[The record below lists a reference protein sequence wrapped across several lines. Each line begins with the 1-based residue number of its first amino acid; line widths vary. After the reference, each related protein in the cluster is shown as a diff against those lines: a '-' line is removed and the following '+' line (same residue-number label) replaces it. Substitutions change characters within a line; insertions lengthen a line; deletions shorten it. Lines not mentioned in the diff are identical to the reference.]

1 MEADFSGYATKNG
14 LKCADGRTIMP
25 GAFKDGDGQRVPLV
39 WQHQH
44 NETSNILGHGILE
57 NRNDGVYVY
66 GFFNDSQSAAE
77 AKESVKHGDITA
89 LSIYANKLVHQG
101 DNVVHG
107 AIREVSLVI
116 AGANPGAFIDY
127 VSLTHGD
134 SEETLDTEAIIYTD
148 ESLAHAE
155 GDDEGDDAGNDEE
168 TIGEIYET
176 LDEKQK
182 SVVNYLIAAAAGEGG
197 DEDDSDDDDAD
208 NTLDHSENTSDTD
221 IHHAQEGRI
230 MTANVFEKNGEA
242 AGTKHRATLT
252 HDQLTSI
259 VEDGKKLGSLK
270 ESFLAHAVEY
280 GIENIDF
287 LFPDAKALSNT
298 PEFIKRRTEWVDKVL
313 RGTNHSPFSRIKTL
327 SADITHDEAR
337 AKGYVKGTLKKEE
350 WFKLAKRVTTPTTI
364 YKKQKLDRDDIIDIT
379 TIDVVVWLKAEMRL
393 MLDEEIAR
401 AILIGD
407 GREVD
412 DTDKIDEE
420 HIRPIAREDDFYAHK
435 FTLAANVSAQDAVE
449 AILRQRPNLK
459 GSGTPTMFT
468 TEGFLIDLL
477 LSKDK
482 MGRRLYN
489 SEEELAR
496 VLRVAAIVPVEVM
509 ETQTDLLA
517 ILVNLNDYTV
527 GADQGGSIAMFD
539 DFDIDYNQY
548 KYLIETRISGA
559 LTKFKS
565 ALVIRRAAGTL
576 VTPAV
581 PTFVPATGV
590 VTIPA
595 VTGVIYKNA
604 DTGTTLTAG
613 AQSALAAGATIE
625 VEAVPAAN
633 YFFPHNFDADWE
645 FTRPV

>member
-1 MEADFSGYATKNG
+1 M
-14 LKCADGRTIMP
+14 
-25 GAFKDGDGQRVPLV
+25 
-39 WQHQH
+39 
-44 NETSNILGHGILE
+44 
-57 NRNDGVYVY
+57 
-66 GFFNDSQSAAE
+66 
-77 AKESVKHGDITA
+77 
-89 LSIYANKLVHQG
+89 
-101 DNVVHG
+101 
-107 AIREVSLVI
+107 
-116 AGANPGAFIDY
+116 
-127 VSLTHGD
+127 
-134 SEETLDTEAIIYTD
+134 
-148 ESLAHAE
+148 
-155 GDDEGDDAGNDEE
+155 
-168 TIGEIYET
+168 
-176 LDEKQK
+176 
-182 SVVNYLIAAAAGEGG
+182 VNYLIAAAAGEGG

-412 DTDKIDEE
+412 DEDKIDEE

-595 VTGVIYKNA
+595 VAGVIYKNA